1 MKLSRIALRNVFR
14 NGRRSLLSVT
24 AVAVAALAI
33 TLMFAVFEGIK
44 VDIRENSWNYE
55 AGQVRIRNA
64 DFDRYEYLN
73 PVQYVVP
80 EAGAL
85 VSELRELPNVRA
97 VSPRINVQGVSFRDD
112 RSIAARGIG
121 VDLERESEYQDL
133 ASVVARGR
141 LPEPGS
147 SEAILGAG
155 LARELGVEI
164 GDMATFL
171 TETRTRASNAFTV
184 DVVGIAAFSVAAMNN
199 NAYIMSLEAA
209 ARYIRAGDGVS
220 EILIKG
226 DDVEAGALAR
236 TVRSALDRHGPEGM
250 NVTPWTEVSGGYA
263 YLQAADVI
271 YAIIALVFFILAST
285 VVINTTMM
293 TIHERTHEIG
303 TLSAMGMHGRELV
316 RLFFTEASYLGLAGS
331 AAGVILGVL
340 VALPLQHV
348 GIDLGPSMEMADMD
362 MSNVLYPVLNVRST
376 LFVFVYSSAVAMA
389 ASFLPARR
397 AARLKPVEALRQ

>member
-33 TLMFAVFEGIK
+33 TLLFAVFEGIK

-85 VSELRELPNVRA
+85 VSELRELPDVRA

-147 SEAILGAG
+147 SEAILGVG

-263 YLQAADVI
+263 YLQAAEVI